1 MQGADGSGFL
11 YRFSVKRGMCDDEGT
26 VDRHGV
32 ACKFENGKWCGTEI
46 ASFGSPTA
54 AAECYQRTQVAVD
67 PANEGDILEVRLEF
81 DDGENRI
88 LQRYKDCTGELN

>member
-1 MQGADGSGFL
+1 MMKEPWIVMAWRVNS
-11 YRFSVKRGMCDDEGT
+11 RM
-26 VDRHGV
+26 
-32 ACKFENGKWCGTEI
+32 ENGAELSEI

-54 AAECYQRTQVAVD
+54 AAEYYQRTQVAAD
-67 PANEGDILEVRLEF
+67 PVNEGDILEVRLEF